1 MLPSRESMD
10 FPFSLWRAT
19 SFSFIINLFDLLINF
34 IKIVRNGPLPSEF
47 PERGATMK
55 SKKAKPHY
63 HGHRGRLRAR
73 FLQGGAAALQDYE
86 LLELL
91 LTFAIPYS
99 DVKPLAKNLINH
111 FGSFGGVLDAPPET
125 LMEFM
130 GLKEYSA
137 CLIHLMKACHEVY
150 LKEEAMKRQRIP
162 SLDVL
167 VDYCRT
173 AMGGLKD
180 EQFRVLYLNS
190 QNEIITEEILQ
201 EGTVN
206 QTVVY
211 PRKILE
217 LALKH
222 KAAGLILVH
231 NHPSG
236 NPTPSASD
244 KELTQT
250 VIKASKAL
258 NLTVHDHLIISR
270 HEYFSLAEHDM
281 L

>member
-1 MLPSRESMD
+1 MNPSGK
-10 FPFSLWRAT
+10 T
-19 SFSFIINLFDLLINF
+19 NIQ
-34 IKIVRNGPLPSEF
+34 
-47 PERGATMK
+47 
-55 SKKAKPHY
+55 KPHY

-73 FLQGGAAALQDYE
+73 FLTGGAAALQDYE

-99 DVKPLAKNLINH
+99 DVKPLAKGLIER
-111 FGSFGGVLDAPPET
+111 FGSFSQVLDAPPEA

-137 CLIHLMKACHEVY
+137 CLIHLAKACIELY
-150 LKEEAMKRQRIP
+150 LKEEALKRQKIP
-162 SLDVL
+162 SLEAL
-167 VDYCRT
+167 INYCRT
-173 AMGGLKD
+173 SMGGLKD
-180 EQFRVLYLNS
+180 EQFRVLFLNS
-190 QNEIITEEILQ
+190 QNEILAEEIIQ

-211 PRKILE
+211 PRKVLE

-222 KAAGLILVH
+222 KATGLILVH

-236 NPTPSASD
+236 NVTPSAAD
-244 KELTQT
+244 QELTAT
-250 VIKASKAL
+250 IVKAGHAL

-270 HEYFSLAEHDM
+270 HSYFSLAEHNM

>member
-1 MLPSRESMD
+1 MSSQNK
-10 FPFSLWRAT
+10 SQT
-19 SFSFIINLFDLLINF
+19 S
-34 IKIVRNGPLPSEF
+34 
-47 PERGATMK
+47 
-55 SKKAKPHY
+55 KPHY
-63 HGHRGRLRAR
+63 HGHRGRLRGR

-99 DVKPLAKNLINH
+99 DVKPLAKNLIAH
-111 FGSFGGVLDAPPET
+111 FGSFGQVLDATPEA

-137 CLIHLMKACHEVY
+137 CLINLVKACHEIY
-150 LKEEAMKRQRIP
+150 LKEEALKRQSIP

-173 AMGGLKD
+173 SMGGLKD

-190 QNEIITEEILQ
+190 QNEIIAEEILQ

-222 KAAGLILVH
+222 KASGLILVH

-250 VIKASKAL
+250 VVKASKAL

-270 HEYFSLAEHDM
+270 HGYFSLAEHDM

>member
-1 MLPSRESMD
+1 MTKEPS
-10 FPFSLWRAT
+10 
-19 SFSFIINLFDLLINF
+19 
-34 IKIVRNGPLPSEF
+34 
-47 PERGATMK
+47 
-55 SKKAKPHY
+55 KPHY
-63 HGHRGRLRAR
+63 HGHRARLRSR
-73 FLQGGAAALQDYE
+73 FLKGGAAALQDYE

-99 DVKPLAKNLINH
+99 DVKPLAKSLIEQ
-111 FGSFGGVLDAPPET
+111 FGSLSQVLDAPLEDLLEVRVT
-125 LMEFM
+125 LPGKGGTRDMR
-130 GLKEYSA
+130 LTEYSA
-137 CLIHLMKACHEVY
+137 TLIRLVKALFETY
-150 LKEEAMKRQRIP
+150 LREEALKRQRIP
-162 SLDVL
+162 SLEVL

-173 AMGGLKD
+173 TMGGLKD

-190 QNEIITEEILQ
+190 QNEIIAEEILQ

-222 KAAGLILVH
+222 KATGLILVH

-244 KELTQT
+244 RELTQT
-250 VIKASKAL
+250 IIKASRAL

-270 HEYFSLAEHDM
+270 HGYFSLAEHDM

>member
-1 MLPSRESMD
+1 MSSQIKPSPD
-10 FPFSLWRAT
+10 
-19 SFSFIINLFDLLINF
+19 
-34 IKIVRNGPLPSEF
+34 
-47 PERGATMK
+47 
-55 SKKAKPHY
+55 KPHY
-63 HGHRGRLRAR
+63 YGHRGRLRAR
-73 FLQGGAAALQDYE
+73 FLEGGAEALQDYE
-86 LLELL
+86 ILELL
-91 LTFAIPYS
+91 LTFAIPMS
-99 DVKPLAKNLINH
+99 DVKPLAKALIAQ
-111 FGSFGGVLDAPPET
+111 FGTLGQVFDAS
-125 LMEFM
+125 MEALLEVRAQDTR
-130 GLKEYSA
+130 GRTQRLTELSA
-137 CLIHLMKACHEVY
+137 TLIHLVKATVATY
-150 LKEEAMKRQRIP
+150 LKEEALKRQRIL

-190 QNEIITEEILQ
+190 QNEIIAEEILQ

-222 KAAGLILVH
+222 KATGLILVH

-236 NPTPSASD
+236 NLSPSASD
-244 KELTQT
+244 RELTKT
-250 VIKASKAL
+250 VIQASQAL

-270 HEYFSLAEHDM
+270 HGYFSLAEHDM

>member
-1 MLPSRESMD
+1 MNASDKP
-10 FPFSLWRAT
+10 
-19 SFSFIINLFDLLINF
+19 
-34 IKIVRNGPLPSEF
+34 
-47 PERGATMK
+47 K
-55 SKKAKPHY
+55 SQKPHY
-63 HGHRGRLRAR
+63 HGHRQRLRSR
-73 FLQGGAAALQDYE
+73 FLTGGAAALQDYE

-99 DVKPLAKNLINH
+99 DVKPLAKGLIERY
-111 FGSFGGVLDAPPET
+111 GSFSRVLDASPDA

-137 CLIHLMKACHEVY
+137 CLIHLAKACVELY
-150 LKEEAMKRQRIP
+150 LKEEALKRQKIP
-162 SLDVL
+162 SLESL
-167 VDYCRT
+167 INYCRT
-173 AMGGLKD
+173 SMGGLKD
-180 EQFRVLYLNS
+180 EQFRVLFLNS
-190 QNEIITEEILQ
+190 QNEIIAEEIIQ

-211 PRKILE
+211 PRKVLE

-222 KAAGLILVH
+222 KATGLILVH

-236 NPTPSASD
+236 NPTPSAAD
-244 KELTQT
+244 QELTST
-250 VIKASKAL
+250 IVKAGHAL

-270 HEYFSLAEHDM
+270 HSYFSLAEHNM

>member
-1 MLPSRESMD
+1 MNVGDKTKPQ
-10 FPFSLWRAT
+10 
-19 SFSFIINLFDLLINF
+19 
-34 IKIVRNGPLPSEF
+34 
-47 PERGATMK
+47 
-55 SKKAKPHY
+55 KPHY
-63 HGHRGRLRAR
+63 HGHRGRLRSR
-73 FLQGGAAALQDYE
+73 FFTGGAAALQDYE

-99 DVKPLAKNLINH
+99 DVKPLAKGLIER
-111 FGSFGGVLDAPPET
+111 FGSFSQVLDAPPEA

-137 CLIHLMKACHEVY
+137 CLIHLAKACIELY
-150 LKEEAMKRQRIP
+150 LKEEALKRQKIP
-162 SLDVL
+162 SLEAL
-167 VDYCRT
+167 INYCRT
-173 AMGGLKD
+173 SMGGLKD
-180 EQFRVLYLNS
+180 EQFRVLFLNS
-190 QNEIITEEILQ
+190 QNEILAEEIIQ

-211 PRKILE
+211 PRKVLE

-222 KAAGLILVH
+222 KATGLILVH

-236 NPTPSASD
+236 NVTPSAAD
-244 KELTQT
+244 QELTST
-250 VIKASKAL
+250 IVKAGHAL

-270 HEYFSLAEHDM
+270 HSYFSLAEHNM

>member
-1 MLPSRESMD
+1 MSSQ
-10 FPFSLWRAT
+10 T
-19 SFSFIINLFDLLINF
+19 
-34 IKIVRNGPLPSEF
+34 
-47 PERGATMK
+47 K
-55 SKKAKPHY
+55 SQNSKPHY
-63 HGHRGRLRAR
+63 HGHRARLRGR

-99 DVKPLAKNLINH
+99 DVKPLAKNLIAH
-111 FGSFGGVLDAPPET
+111 FGSFGQVLDATPEA

-137 CLIHLMKACHEVY
+137 CLINLVKACHEVY
-150 LKEEAMKRQRIP
+150 LKEEALKRQRIL

-190 QNEIITEEILQ
+190 QNEIIAEEILQ

-222 KAAGLILVH
+222 KASGLILVH

-250 VIKASKAL
+250 VVKASRAL

-270 HEYFSLAEHDM
+270 HGYFSLAEHDM

>member
-1 MLPSRESMD
+1 MSSQTK
-10 FPFSLWRAT
+10 SQT
-19 SFSFIINLFDLLINF
+19 S
-34 IKIVRNGPLPSEF
+34 
-47 PERGATMK
+47 
-55 SKKAKPHY
+55 KPHY
-63 HGHRGRLRAR
+63 HGHRARLRGR

-99 DVKPLAKNLINH
+99 DVKPLAKNLIAH
-111 FGSFGGVLDAPPET
+111 FGSFGQVLDATPEA

-137 CLIHLMKACHEVY
+137 CLINLVKACHEVY
-150 LKEEAMKRQRIP
+150 LKEEALKRQRIL

-190 QNEIITEEILQ
+190 QNEIIAEEILQ

-222 KAAGLILVH
+222 KASGLILVH

-236 NPTPSASD
+236 NTTPSASD

-250 VIKASKAL
+250 VVRASKAL

-270 HEYFSLAEHDM
+270 HGYFSLAEHDM

>member
-1 MLPSRESMD
+1 MGSQ
-10 FPFSLWRAT
+10 T
-19 SFSFIINLFDLLINF
+19 
-34 IKIVRNGPLPSEF
+34 
-47 PERGATMK
+47 K
-55 SKKAKPHY
+55 SQTGKPHY
-63 HGHRGRLRAR
+63 HGHRARLRGR

-99 DVKPLAKNLINH
+99 DVKPLAKNLIDH
-111 FGSFGGVLDAPPET
+111 FGSFGQVLDATPEA
-125 LMEFM
+125 LIEFM

-137 CLIHLMKACHEVY
+137 CLINLVKACHEVY
-150 LKEEAMKRQRIP
+150 LKEEALKRQRIL
-162 SLDVL
+162 SLEVL

-190 QNEIITEEILQ
+190 QNEIISEEILQ

-222 KAAGLILVH
+222 KASGLILVH

-236 NPTPSASD
+236 NTTPSASD

-250 VIKASKAL
+250 VVKASKAL

-270 HEYFSLAEHDM
+270 HGYFSLAEHDM

>member
-1 MLPSRESMD
+1 MSSQTPTRPD
-10 FPFSLWRAT
+10 
-19 SFSFIINLFDLLINF
+19 
-34 IKIVRNGPLPSEF
+34 
-47 PERGATMK
+47 
-55 SKKAKPHY
+55 KPHY
-63 HGHRGRLRAR
+63 HGHRARLRAR

-99 DVKPLAKNLINH
+99 DVKPLAKTLIAH
-111 FGSFGGVLDAPPET
+111 FGSFGQVLDAPLEALLEVRAYAENQGRSREMRLTEFSATLIRLVKSCFET
-125 LMEFM
+125 
-130 GLKEYSA
+130 
-137 CLIHLMKACHEVY
+137 Y
-150 LKEEAMKRQRIP
+150 LKEAALKRQRIP
-162 SLDVL
+162 SLEVL

-190 QNEIITEEILQ
+190 QNEIIAEEILQ

-236 NPTPSASD
+236 NPSPSASD

-250 VIKASKAL
+250 VVKASKTL
-258 NLTVHDHLIISR
+258 NLTVHDHLIICR
-270 HEYFSLAEHDM
+270 HAYFSLAEHDM
-281 L
+281 M